1 MDEFSLLPRNRFF
14 EVIGGMNVENQGNN
28 KVAMLSEIDMSQ
40 CVRLRAAIGKQH
52 GVKPSYTALVTRSV
66 ALTLKKLPYA
76 NRMTLE
82 WPFFR
87 RIIQLNNIHI
97 TVAVERDEP
106 GIEQAVY
113 AGTVRNTD
121 TLNLVEL
128 TNELQKLA
136 KAQGVHGERWSLLL
150 IRPCEVLSRV
160 ANVMFSVG
168 ARWRTSSKWWAAI
181 AVAADGIGMLRVMLA
196 LDTCRPRNGR
206 QYETRLG
213 SRGALASGGRDE

>member
-106 GIEQAVY
+106 
-113 AGTVRNTD
+113 
-121 TLNLVEL
+121 
-128 TNELQKLA
+128 
-136 KAQGVHGERWSLLL
+136 
-150 IRPCEVLSRV
+150 
-160 ANVMFSVG
+160 
-168 ARWRTSSKWWAAI
+168 
-181 AVAADGIGMLRVMLA
+181 AD
-196 LDTCRPRNGR
+196 
-206 QYETRLG
+206 
-213 SRGALASGGRDE
+213 